1 MNYVNLG
8 NAGLKVSRICLGCMS
23 YGAPAT
29 GKVKLG
35 SHAWALSGEESE
47 PCFRQGLNLG
57 IDSLETPPKIGNF
70 RIRTLFLG
78 IQLLKCETSD
88 EFLPVKR

>member
-1 MNYVNLG
+1 
-8 NAGLKVSRICLGCMS
+8 MS

-47 PCFRQGLNLG
+47 PCFRQALDLG
-57 IDSLETPPKIGNF
+57 MDFLETTPKIGNF
-70 RIRTLFLG
+70 RIRPLFLG
-78 IQLLKCETSD
+78 IQLPKSETSD
-88 EFLPVKR
+88 TFLSVER